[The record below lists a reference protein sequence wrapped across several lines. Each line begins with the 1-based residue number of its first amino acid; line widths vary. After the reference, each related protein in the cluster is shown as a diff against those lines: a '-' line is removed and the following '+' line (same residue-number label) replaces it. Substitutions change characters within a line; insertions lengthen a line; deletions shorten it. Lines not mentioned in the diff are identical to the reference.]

1 MPTKVHRPTTFP
13 LPRELV
19 EQWAQVPASIAADV
33 LEGLTL
39 VDPAIRPLRPLP
51 PGGRLVGSIVTALCE
66 GTDYGAV
73 HHAIAVAGPGD
84 VILIEAGGRPNP
96 AVIGELLS
104 GAARRKGIAGVVV
117 NGAVRDTGRL
127 ARWQDFVVFTRHI
140 TPRGPS
146 SMDRGTVNDVI
157 AFAGTRVAPHD
168 LVIGDDDGLVVIP
181 RAAAEARL
189 GAALAR
195 VAAEEAW
202 ERELAS
208 GRTTLDVFQVPPA
221 G

>member
-1 MPTKVHRPTTFP
+1 
-13 LPRELV
+13 
-19 EQWAQVPASIAADV
+19 VPASVAADV

-39 VDPAIRPLRPLP
+39 VDPAIRPLRPFP
-51 PGGRLVGSIVTALCE
+51 AGGRLVGSVVTAFCE

-84 VILIEAGGRPNP
+84 VILVEAGGRQNP
-96 AVIGELLS
+96 AVIGELLG

-127 ARWQDFVVFTRHI
+127 ARWPDLVVFARHV

-168 LVIGDDDGLVVIP
+168 LVLGDDDGLVVIP
-181 RAAAEARL
+181 HAEAEPRL
-189 GAALAR
+189 AAALAR

-202 ERELAS
+202 EQELAS
-208 GRTTLDVFQVPPA
+208 GRTTLDVFKVPPA
-221 G
+221 F